1 VNKTTAALK
10 LAEIEDL
17 QDSVTKALKKAF
29 QLGQTY
35 WQQADSESFSQ
46 NKKADETQA
55 KFYELEDEAI
65 VAIREALANHS
76 GGANEM
82 VAEPVQILPGGGLV
96 GKAEPVKQ
104 HTEQYWLHE
113 INNARA
119 DGYERGYMAAKKLY
133 AEPVKQEPVATVN
146 ANDEGYWADI
156 LPDRDVKVGQLLYVA
171 PVSVEA
177 AVLAERKRCA
187 EACYLRAQSW
197 KDNAAR
203 AAKLCGDA
211 ITSMGDTT

>member
-1 VNKTTAALK
+1 MNKTTEALK
-10 LAEIEDL
+10 LADKVISRYRNETPIGN
-17 QDSVTKALKKAF
+17 QPHMICHI
-29 QLGQTY
+29 
-35 WQQADSESFSQ
+35 
-46 NKKADETQA
+46 ADEA
-55 KFYELEDEAI
+55 LA
-65 VAIREALANHS
+65 AIREVLANHS

-211 ITSMGDTT
+211 ITSMGDTK

>member
-1 VNKTTAALK
+1 MNKTTEALK
-10 LAEIEDL
+10 LADKVISRYRNETPIGN
-17 QDSVTKALKKAF
+17 QPHMICHI
-29 QLGQTY
+29 
-35 WQQADSESFSQ
+35 
-46 NKKADETQA
+46 ADEA
-55 KFYELEDEAI
+55 LA
-65 VAIREALANHS
+65 AIREVLANHS

-119 DGYERGYMAAKKLY
+119 DGYERGYMAAK
-133 AEPVKQEPVATVN
+133 
-146 ANDEGYWADI
+146 
-156 LPDRDVKVGQLLYVA
+156 LLYVA
-171 PVSVEA
+171 LSVEA

-211 ITSMGDTT
+211 ITSMGDTK

>member
-1 VNKTTAALK
+1 MMLTGGKWGEASCAHCNRSLGAAITCPHCGFIN
-10 LAEIEDL
+10 AHV
-17 QDSVTKALKKAF
+17 DSD
-29 QLGQTY
+29 G
-35 WQQADSESFSQ
+35 
-46 NKKADETQA
+46 
-55 KFYELEDEAI
+55 
-65 VAIREALANHS
+65 EALA
-76 GGANEM
+76 
-82 VAEPVQILPGGGLV
+82 
-96 GKAEPVKQ
+96 
-104 HTEQYWLHE
+104 EQE
-113 INNARA
+113 
-119 DGYERGYMAAKKLY
+119 
-133 AEPVKQEPVATVN
+133 KQEPVATVN

-211 ITSMGDTT
+211 ITSMGDTK

>member
-1 VNKTTAALK
+1 MNKTTEALK
-10 LAEIEDL
+10 LAEKTLRDIIRVYKFETGTP
-17 QDSVTKALKKAF
+17 VTALA
-29 QLGQTY
+29 
-35 WQQADSESFSQ
+35 
-46 NKKADETQA
+46 
-55 KFYELEDEAI
+55 
-65 VAIREALANHS
+65 AIREAL
-76 GGANEM
+76 
-82 VAEPVQILPGGGLV
+82 
-96 GKAEPVKQ
+96 
-104 HTEQYWLHE
+104 
-113 INNARA
+113 
-119 DGYERGYMAAKKLY
+119 

-211 ITSMGDTT
+211 ITSMGDTK